1 MNKLFFLLVFLITLP
16 ILAQGPRKKTVSDL
30 LEKNEPAWDLV
41 KKWIKEADNKVEIL
55 PKENSK
61 AEVELEKSQVST
73 KSPLGAV
80 IYETG
85 GILVDGGWIRILGSG
100 STKLKRGLME
110 WNKGKSY
117 LKEIDQ
123 PSFLLIADDPIGGF
137 YAINYGAL
145 GKNGYGKVF
154 YFAPN
159 TLQWESLDIGY
170 SEFLMFCF
178 SGDLKQFYKDLRWND
193 WKKDLAT
200 LGGDQGYQCTPD
212 IWSKAASNINNLKRS
227 VIPMQELWNVFF
239 DDKK

>member
-1 MNKLFFLLVFLITLP
+1 MNKFAILIFFISIPL
-16 ILAQGPRKKTVSDL
+16 LAQSPRRKTAEDL
-30 LEKNEPAWDLV
+30 VEKNEPAWDLV
-41 KKWIKEADNKVEIL
+41 KTWIKEASNKVEVL
-55 PKENSK
+55 PKDISK
-61 AEVELEKSQVST
+61 AESELVKSQVST

-100 STKLKRGLME
+100 SSKLKRGLMD

-117 LKEIDQ
+117 LKEVDQ

-145 GKNGYGKVF
+145 GKAGYGKVF
-154 YFAPN
+154 FFAPN

-178 SGDLKQFYKDLRWND
+178 SGDLKQFYKDLRWTD
-193 WKKDLAT
+193 WKKDIAT
-200 LGGDQGYQCTPD
+200 ITPDQGFQCTPD
-212 IWSKAASNINNLKRS
+212 IWSKAATDVNKLKRS
-227 VIPMQELWNVFF
+227 AIPIQQLWNIFF